1 MGPWLVLFVGVIYLY
16 VALEFGI
23 RKGDWWMAS
32 VYFGYAFANVGLF
45 KLGGE

>member
-16 VALEFGI
+16 VAGEFAF
-23 RKGDWWMAS
+23 KGNWYMGV
-32 VYFGYAFANVGLF
+32 VYFGYAVANVGLF